1 MTRSLPRAT
10 RSSLASALALAT
22 ACASGPLVQSP
33 PPAAAEGD
41 PDPQYPGRC
50 SFMRLEAV
58 ERPSP
63 APGVGPDNLGDGS
76 VELVATYRPGD
87 KSATK
92 PLAYSFLV
100 AQERVNDLRAH
111 LEQNP
116 VIVCRGE
123 AAGGDSSPSTRPGP
137 SFEGQY
143 GQPVTGDAGASPPPP
158 GTPVPP

>member
-1 MTRSLPRAT
+1 MTRSLPRAI
-10 RSSLASALALAT
+10 RSSLPSALVLAA

-33 PPAAAEGD
+33 PPAAAETD
-41 PDPQYPGRC
+41 PDPHYPGRC

-63 APGVGPDNLGDGS
+63 APGVGPENLGDGS
-76 VELVATYRPGD
+76 IELVATYRPGD
-87 KSATK
+87 TTEAK

-123 AAGGDSSPSTRPGP
+123 AAGGDSNPATRPGP

-143 GQPVTGDAGASPPPP
+143 GRPLPQDVDMGPRPP
-158 GTPVPP
+158 GTPTPP